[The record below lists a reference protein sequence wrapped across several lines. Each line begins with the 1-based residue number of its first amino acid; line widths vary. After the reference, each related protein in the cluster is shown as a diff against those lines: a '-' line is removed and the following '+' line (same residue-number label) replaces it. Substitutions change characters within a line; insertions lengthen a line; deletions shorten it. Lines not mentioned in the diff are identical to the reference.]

1 MQRKLV
7 MLFGVIILAFVFLIG
22 WITYINASK
31 GEKYTKVVLDQQ
43 QYNNRTIPFKRGDIV
58 DRNGTKLATS
68 ERVYNV
74 VVDAKS
80 DNKVTK
86 KYMNPTVKV
95 LAECFSLKKKAIRT
109 QVKKNP
115 NSRYIVLKKGVS
127 YAKAQELRRLQ
138 QIRSIILMCRA
149 YGWRKIIQGNIR
161 IKTLASDVIGFNN
174 EWKCRK

>member
-1 MQRKLV
+1 M
-7 MLFGVIILAFVFLIG
+7 
-22 WITYINASK
+22 
-31 GEKYTKVVLDQQ
+31 LDQQ
-43 QYNNRTIPFKRGDIV
+43 QYNNRTIPFKHGDIV

-74 VVDAKS
+74 VVDAKVITS
-80 DNKVTK
+80 NK

-127 YAKAQELRRLQ
+127 YAKAQEFE
-138 QIRSIILMCRA
+138 
-149 YGWRKIIQGNIR
+149 KITADTKHNPNVQGVW
-161 IKTLASDVIGFNN
+161 L
-174 EWKCRK
+174 KCRK

>member
-1 MQRKLV
+1 MLRK
-7 MLFGVIILAFVFLIG
+7 
-22 WITYINASK
+22 
-31 GEKYTKVVLDQQ
+31 EKNIPKSSLDQQ

-74 VVDAKS
+74 VVDAKVITS
-80 DNKVTK
+80 NK

-115 NSRYIVLKKGVS
+115 NSRYIVLKKES
-127 YAKAQELRRLQ
+127 AMQRRRNLRRLQ

-149 YGWRKIIQGNIR
+149 YGRGRLYKAI
-161 IKTLASDVIGFNN
+161 SV
-174 EWKCRK
+174 

>member
-1 MQRKLV
+1 MAKKKTNFFKKKISALMQRKLV
-7 MLFGVIILAFVFLIG
+7 MLFVAIILAFIFLIG

-74 VVDAKS
+74 VVDAKTLTS
-80 DNKVTK
+80 NKE
-86 KYMNPTVKV
+86 YMNPTVKA
-95 LAECFSLKKKAIRT
+95 LANSFGLKKKTIRN

-115 NSRYIVLKKGVS
+115 NSRYLVLKKESKCAGGM
-127 YAKAQELRRLQ
+127 AGRRLYKK
-138 QIRSIILMCRA
+138 ISIQYTC
-149 YGWRKIIQGNIR
+149 K
-161 IKTLASDVIGFNN
+161 
-174 EWKCRK
+174 